1 MDYVGTCL
9 SLPKELTNSPT
20 DSITRIWATLRLLL
34 QPAAGLGTV
43 PVVSPSLTGAA
54 SRWLPR
60 GWPWLQWPVT
70 HVFCKQL

>member
-43 PVVSPSLTGAA
+43 PVVSPSLT
-54 SRWLPR
+54 
-60 GWPWLQWPVT
+60 
-70 HVFCKQL
+70 